1 MKTDVRD
8 KKNIKFIII
17 IIFLFIIY
25 MFFAFFLVNQKDD
38 DMVNYLIIGD
48 TLIWQEDSDKWYQL
62 NDYNDKMNNN
72 RYWVYNGNDVLKAQN
87 VQYNNYKWYFFDEN
101 YNQINNDNF
110 RLAYSGKEKIE
121 VANYQEKNYESSDE
135 DIISEV
141 TKESDEKRIDVYRKS
156 LNKIEYDFDNDG
168 TTEVIYTFSDYV
180 LDVMS
185 YDSKNYMV
193 LTKNNKVV
201 DVIKTVNNNILS
213 FVEILDIDFDGQ
225 YEVVVSQGVINVP
238 TFDSCYQIY
247 KIDDDKLIQAQDCL
261 YVE

>member
-25 MFFAFFLVNQKDD
+25 MFFAFFLVNRKDD
-38 DMVNYLIIGD
+38 NVVNYLIIGD
-48 TLIWQEDSDKWYQL
+48 ALIWQENSDKWYQL
-62 NDYNDKMNNN
+62 NDYNDMMNNN
-72 RYWVYNGNDVLKAQN
+72 YWVYNDNDILKAQN
-87 VQYNNYKWYFFDEN
+87 VQYSNYKWYFFDEN
-101 YNQINNDNF
+101 YNQVNNDNF
-110 RLAYSGKEKIE
+110 RLAYSGKEKMK
-121 VANYQEKNYESSDE
+121 VANYQEENYESIDE

-141 TKESDEKRIDVYRKS
+141 TKESDEEKVDLYRKS
-156 LNKIEYDFDNDG
+156 LKKIEYDFDNDG

-185 YDSKNYMV
+185 YSPENYMV
-193 LTKNNKVV
+193 FTKNNKVV
-201 DVIKTVNNNILS
+201 DVIKTDNNDILS
-213 FVEILDIDFDGQ
+213 FVEILDIDFDDQ
-225 YEVVVSQGVINVP
+225 YEIVVSKGVINVP

-247 KIDDDKLIQAQDCL
+247 EIGDNKLSQAQDCL